1 MIGVK
6 KKVEILLGIL
16 NTDRRKMYYWNPKK
30 IKELKDKGY
39 KLRHMTLKEANHEYD
54 LTNKKNYDKE
64 NNDEKI
70 QSTSNRI
77 RNRG

>member
-1 MIGVK
+1 
-6 KKVEILLGIL
+6 
-16 NTDRRKMYYWNPKK
+16 
-30 IKELKDKGY
+30 
-39 KLRHMTLKEANHEYD
+39 MTLKEANHEYD
-54 LTNKKNYDKE
+54 LTNKEKCDKE

>member
-1 MIGVK
+1 
-6 KKVEILLGIL
+6 
-16 NTDRRKMYYWNPKK
+16 
-30 IKELKDKGY
+30 
-39 KLRHMTLKEANHEYD
+39 MTLKEANHEYD

>member
-6 KKVEILLGIL
+6 KKVEIPLGIL
-16 NTDRRKMYYWNPKK
+16 NINRRKMYYWSPQKL
-30 IKELKDKGY
+30 KELKEKGY
-39 KLRHMTLKEANHEYD
+39 KLRHMTLREANHEYD

-70 QSTSNRI
+70 QSTSERI

>member
-16 NTDRRKMYYWNPKK
+16 NTDRRKMYYWSPQKL
-30 IKELKDKGY
+30 KELKEKGY
-39 KLRHMTLKEANHEYD
+39 KLRHMTLREANHEYD
-54 LTNKKNYDKE
+54 LTNKKKCDKE

-70 QSTSNRI
+70 QSKINRT
-77 RNRG
+77 RY

>member
-6 KKVEILLGIL
+6 KKVEIHHGIL
-16 NTDRRKMYYWNPKK
+16 NIDRRKMYYWSRQKL
-30 IKELKDKGY
+30 KELKEKGY
-39 KLRHMTLKEANHEYD
+39 KLRHMTLREANHEYD
-54 LTNKKNYDKE
+54 LTNKEKCDKE

>member
-1 MIGVK
+1 
-6 KKVEILLGIL
+6 
-16 NTDRRKMYYWNPKK
+16 MYYWNPKK

-54 LTNKKNYDKE
+54 LTNKEKCDKE

-70 QSTSNRI
+70 QSKINRT
-77 RNRG
+77 RY

>member
-16 NTDRRKMYYWNPKK
+16 NTDRRKMYYWSPQKL
-30 IKELKDKGY
+30 KELKEKGY
-39 KLRHMTLKEANHEYD
+39 KLRHMTLQEANHEYD
-54 LTNKKNYDKE
+54 LTNKKKCDKE

-70 QSTSNRI
+70 QSKINRT
-77 RNRG
+77 RY